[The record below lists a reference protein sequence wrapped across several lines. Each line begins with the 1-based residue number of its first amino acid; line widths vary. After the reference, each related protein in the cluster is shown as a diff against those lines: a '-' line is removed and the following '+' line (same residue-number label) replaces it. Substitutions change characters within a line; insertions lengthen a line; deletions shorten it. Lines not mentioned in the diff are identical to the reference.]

1 MFDVHPV
8 IVNVEMYQNINSVSN
23 NKDMVKLITLNL
35 DSGIL
40 CLHEE

>member
-1 MFDVHPV
+1 MFDVHSV

>member
-1 MFDVHPV
+1 MFDVYPI
-8 IVNVEMYQNINSVSN
+8 IVNVKMYQNINSVSN